1 MDSRNGSGSIE
12 DSRTE
17 ASTVDESNHLD
28 SIKIVES
35 SSTSSPSSSA
45 DTSADD
51 LFQVDPNK
59 MQIPTGS
66 AKVSIEVDEEAKPP
80 MSSEIDIFNN
90 KTSILEDCDNGSPC
104 PASSSRSDLTHESS
118 IMSISPTQSPPIQV
132 MDRHGGFDPTRIPSS
147 VFERS
152 TPATPMEWSA
162 ASNESLFSIH
172 VGNHSFSRDHVFKL
186 GKSGELTKTGE
197 FIVYGPTP
205 PPSLNSSDRKS
216 ADIVKD
222 VGDNDDENE
231 TVNCGVNGDETL
243 KDGPTEE
250 KMPPPQVSCNSSS
263 KSSHRSDGSET
274 SSRSFEFL
282 V

>member
-28 SIKIVES
+28 SIRNVES
-35 SSTSSPSSSA
+35 SSSASSPSSSA

-59 MQIPTGS
+59 IQIPTGS
-66 AKVSIEVDEEAKPP
+66 AKVPLEVDEEAKPP
-80 MSSEIDIFNN
+80 MSSENDILNN
-90 KTSILEDCDNGSPC
+90 KSSISEECDNESPC

-172 VGNHSFSRDHVFKL
+172 VGNYSFSRDHVFKL
-186 GKSGELTKTGE
+186 GRSGELTKTGE
-197 FIVYGPTP
+197 LIVYGPTP
-205 PPSLNSSDRKS
+205 PPSLDSSDRKS
-216 ADIVKD
+216 TDILKD
-222 VGDNDDENE
+222 VGDNDDE
-231 TVNCGVNGDETL
+231 TVNLEVKDDETL
-243 KDGPTEE
+243 KDDPTEE
-250 KMPPPQVSCNSSS
+250 KMPPPQVSCNSSP
-263 KSSHRSDGSET
+263 KSSHRSDGSEA